1 MISICTAIPHNINNY
16 EGDLSLMKKYIVMLI
31 SCLLVLTAFGS
42 ALADAVPSL
51 KLSYIVTTH
60 HTPIIAA
67 MAKGDGMKVG
77 APYLKPIVPKEKYEL
92 ISDGKR
98 IATIDIIVAKSGSET
113 ATLFAMKRVD
123 VALASI
129 TALTTAVDKGT
140 PIKVLSP
147 LHTDGIAFVVPK
159 DSPLRDWKSFVA
171 HVKASKKPVTIGY
184 HSPTSAP
191 KIVLEGALVKEG
203 LRVSEKA
210 TDPNAQIILVDLKTT
225 SNFIPSLA
233 SRQVDAFV
241 APAPF
246 PEVASIKGAGKVLLD
261 LRDLPPAGHWH
272 NFPCCVFAAT
282 DDIIKKHPSVIKK
295 LVELMET
302 STAWCNSHKN
312 EVASI
317 SASWMGVP
325 AEAVKKST
333 IAYTTVPSKN
343 WLRGVGLY
351 LEKQNQLKDFSGRLA
366 GKSLT
371 EAMPLLFNFSFLS
384 KK

>member
-1 MISICTAIPHNINNY
+1 
-16 EGDLSLMKKYIVMLI
+16 MKKCLVMLI
-31 SCLLVLTAFGS
+31 CCLSVFTAFGT
-42 ALADAVPSL
+42 ALADTVPAL
-51 KLSYIVTTH
+51 KLSYVITTH
-60 HTPIIAA
+60 HLPIIAA
-67 MAKGDGMKVG
+67 MAKGDQIKAGT
-77 APYLKPIVPKEKYEL
+77 PYLKPIVPKEKYEL
-92 ISDGKR
+92 ISGGKR
-98 IATIDIIVAKSGSET
+98 IATIEVIVAKSGSET
-113 ATLFAMKRVD
+113 ATLFAMKRID

-140 PIKVLSP
+140 AIKVLSP

-159 DSPLRDWKSFVA
+159 DSPLKDWKSFVA
-171 HVKASKKPVTIGY
+171 FARSSKKPITIGY

-191 KIVLEGALVKEG
+191 KIVLEGALIKEG
-203 LRVSEKA
+203 LKVSEKT
-210 TDPNAQIILVDLKTT
+210 TDPQAQIILVDLKST
-225 SNFIPSLA
+225 SNFIPSLT

-246 PEVASIKGAGKVLLD
+246 PEVAAVKGAGKILLN
-261 LRDLPPAGHWH
+261 LRDLPPSGHWH
-272 NFPCCVFAAT
+272 SFPCCVFAASE
-282 DDIIKKHPSVIKK
+282 DVIRNHPTVVKK

-302 STAWCNSHKN
+302 TTAWANSHKE

-325 AEAVKKST
+325 AEAVRKSS

-351 LEKQNQLKDFSGRLA
+351 LEKQNQLKDFSGRLT
-366 GKSLT
+366 GKTLA
-371 EAMPLLFNFSFLS
+371 EATPHLFDFSFLA